1 MITVIINADPTVINI
16 TRHTKVPLA
25 AGFDWNDVAV
35 AAQTVRL
42 YHFTTRNQREVTLP
56 EGEVKT
62 VILGILAQPEANM
75 IFGHASYDTFF
86 EAGREYRIVGVRD
99 YNDVN
104 IPNCTQVDCVAV

>member
-1 MITVIINADPTVINI
+1 MQAEQI
-16 TRHTKVPLA
+16 
-25 AGFDWNDVAV
+25 
-35 AAQTVRL
+35 VRL

-99 YNDVN
+99 YDDVN
-104 IPNCTQVDCVAV
+104 IPNCIQADCVAS